1 MDKLTTYADYEAE
14 CKRVQ
19 KIIDGSTRRNAGQWI
34 TYLHRL
40 WKEMQEYRKKQGASE
55 MSIEEAK
62 RELRQIYG
70 YYNRLRDRKERLAEV
85 RERLFSVRVS
95 TYGNIARPA
104 TSQDKY
110 HLEALLD
117 RMNALEAE
125 ISDGIIAMYEA
136 QQRIV
141 KKIEM
146 LDEPYAT
153 VLTRRYVHM
162 ETFEKI
168 AVMMNYTYGYVKQ
181 LLGRGIR
188 KYAEL

>member
-1 MDKLTTYADYEAE
+1 
-14 CKRVQ
+14 
-19 KIIDGSTRRNAGQWI
+19 
-34 TYLHRL
+34 
-40 WKEMQEYRKKQGASE
+40 

-62 RELRQIYG
+62 RELRQIYS

-95 TYGNIARPA
+95 TYGNIARSA
-104 TSQDKY
+104 TSKDKC

-125 ISDGIIAMYEA
+125 ISNGIIAIYEA

-181 LLGRGIR
+181 LLGQGIR

>member
-1 MDKLTTYADYEAE
+1 
-14 CKRVQ
+14 
-19 KIIDGSTRRNAGQWI
+19 
-34 TYLHRL
+34 
-40 WKEMQEYRKKQGASE
+40 

-62 RELRQIYG
+62 RELRQIYS

-85 RERLFSVRVS
+85 RERLFSMRVS
-95 TYGNIARPA
+95 TYGNIARSA
-104 TSQDKY
+104 TSKDKC

-125 ISDGIIAMYEA
+125 ISDGITAMYEA

-141 KKIEM
+141 KKIER

>member
-1 MDKLTTYADYEAE
+1 
-14 CKRVQ
+14 
-19 KIIDGSTRRNAGQWI
+19 
-34 TYLHRL
+34 
-40 WKEMQEYRKKQGASE
+40 

-85 RERLFSVRVS
+85 RERLFSVLPVF

-104 TSQDKY
+104 TSKDKC
-110 HLEALLD
+110 HLEGLLD

-181 LLGRGIR
+181 LLGQGIR
-188 KYAEL
+188 KYAKL

>member
-1 MDKLTTYADYEAE
+1 
-14 CKRVQ
+14 
-19 KIIDGSTRRNAGQWI
+19 
-34 TYLHRL
+34 
-40 WKEMQEYRKKQGASE
+40 

-62 RELRQIYG
+62 RELRQIYS
-70 YYNRLRDRKERLAEV
+70 YYNRLRDRKERLEEV
-85 RERLFSVRVS
+85 RKRLFSVRVS
-95 TYGNIARPA
+95 TYGYIARSA
-104 TSQDKY
+104 TSKDKGY
-110 HLEALLD
+110 LEALLD

-141 KKIEM
+141 KKIER

-162 ETFEKI
+162 DTFEKI

-181 LLGRGIR
+181 LLGQGIR

>member
-1 MDKLTTYADYEAE
+1 
-14 CKRVQ
+14 
-19 KIIDGSTRRNAGQWI
+19 
-34 TYLHRL
+34 
-40 WKEMQEYRKKQGASE
+40 

-104 TSQDKY
+104 TSKDKC

-168 AVMMNYTYGYVKQ
+168 AVTMNYTYGYVKQ
-181 LLGRGIR
+181 LLGQGIR

>member
-1 MDKLTTYADYEAE
+1 
-14 CKRVQ
+14 
-19 KIIDGSTRRNAGQWI
+19 
-34 TYLHRL
+34 
-40 WKEMQEYRKKQGASE
+40 

-62 RELRQIYG
+62 RELRQIYS

-95 TYGNIARPA
+95 TYGNIARSA
-104 TSQDKY
+104 TSKDKC

>member
-1 MDKLTTYADYEAE
+1 
-14 CKRVQ
+14 
-19 KIIDGSTRRNAGQWI
+19 
-34 TYLHRL
+34 
-40 WKEMQEYRKKQGASE
+40 

-62 RELRQIYG
+62 RELRQIYS

-95 TYGNIARPA
+95 TYGNIARSA
-104 TSQDKY
+104 TSKDKC

-125 ISDGIIAMYEA
+125 ISDGIIAMCEA

>member
-1 MDKLTTYADYEAE
+1 
-14 CKRVQ
+14 
-19 KIIDGSTRRNAGQWI
+19 
-34 TYLHRL
+34 
-40 WKEMQEYRKKQGASE
+40 

-70 YYNRLRDRKERLAEV
+70 YYNRLRDRKERLSEV
-85 RERLFSVRVS
+85 RERLFSVRVA
-95 TYGNIARPA
+95 TYGNIARHA
-104 TSQDKY
+104 TSKDKY

-117 RMNALEAE
+117 RMNALETE
-125 ISDGIIAMYEA
+125 ISDGIIAICEA

-141 KKIEM
+141 KKIER
-146 LDEPYAT
+146 LEEPYAT

-168 AVMMNYTYGYVKQ
+168 AVTMHYTYGYVKQ
-181 LLGRGIR
+181 LLGQGIR

>member
-1 MDKLTTYADYEAE
+1 
-14 CKRVQ
+14 
-19 KIIDGSTRRNAGQWI
+19 
-34 TYLHRL
+34 
-40 WKEMQEYRKKQGASE
+40 

-62 RELRQIYG
+62 RELRQIYS

-85 RERLFSVRVS
+85 RERLFSFSMRVS

-104 TSQDKY
+104 TSKDKCL
-110 HLEALLD
+110 LEALLD
-117 RMNALEAE
+117 RMDALEAE

>member
-1 MDKLTTYADYEAE
+1 
-14 CKRVQ
+14 
-19 KIIDGSTRRNAGQWI
+19 
-34 TYLHRL
+34 
-40 WKEMQEYRKKQGASE
+40 

-85 RERLFSVRVS
+85 RERLFSMRVS

-104 TSQDKY
+104 TSKDKC
-110 HLEALLD
+110 HLVEALLD

>member
-1 MDKLTTYADYEAE
+1 
-14 CKRVQ
+14 
-19 KIIDGSTRRNAGQWI
+19 
-34 TYLHRL
+34 
-40 WKEMQEYRKKQGASE
+40 

-62 RELRQIYG
+62 RELRQIYS

-85 RERLFSVRVS
+85 RERLFSMRVS
-95 TYGNIARPA
+95 TYGNIACPA
-104 TSQDKY
+104 TSQDKC

-117 RMNALEAE
+117 RMNAVEAE

-181 LLGRGIR
+181 LLGQGLR

>member
-1 MDKLTTYADYEAE
+1 
-14 CKRVQ
+14 
-19 KIIDGSTRRNAGQWI
+19 
-34 TYLHRL
+34 
-40 WKEMQEYRKKQGASE
+40 

-62 RELRQIYG
+62 RELRQIYR

-95 TYGNIARPA
+95 TYGNIARSA
-104 TSQDKY
+104 TSQDKC

-141 KKIEM
+141 KKIER